1 MTSLKIR
8 SLDIFTDLA
17 CLFVVVGAG
26 LSREIGWPAKLWV
39 SVVCMGVVLGPPPL
53 GSVEY

>member
-26 LSREIGWPAKLWV
+26 LSRGIGWPAKLWV
-39 SVVCMGVVLGPPPL
+39 SVVCVGVVLGPPPL